1 MERDLGYQTALRVS
15 YDGSHGSD
23 LGLTDNPDEVPAN
36 TVGFAT
42 AGKAAPYPLLNQI
55 IEETNGGISNYEALT
70 VAVTKHMS
78 HGLQFQSSYNFAK
91 NLSDIGGYNPTGF
104 AGSGGGTITDR
115 FHPMLDYGNVAFT
128 RRNRF
133 QTTFLYESPFSRTG
147 NRYINQIAGGWELGG
162 VLLFQTG
169 PFLTVL
175 ANGADPSG
183 TNFVNLIGNGRA
195 DIVAG
200 TSVLPARQ
208 SIAQWINPSAF
219 AIPANNIGRF
229 GSSPV
234 GAVVGPGT
242 QAVSLS
248 LFRSF
253 KITEGSRL
261 RVGVAAANALN
272 HPNYGVPGLTLGT
285 ASFGTISSLQTAEGS
300 GPRSLQLSGRIT
312 F

>member
-1 MERDLGYQTALRVS
+1 
-15 YDGSHGSD
+15 
-23 LGLTDNPDEVPAN
+23 
-36 TVGFAT
+36 
-42 AGKAAPYPLLNQI
+42 
-55 IEETNGGISNYEALT
+55 
-70 VAVTKHMS
+70 MS
-78 HGLQFQSSYNFAK
+78 KGLQFQVSYIFAK
-91 NLSDIGGYNPTGF
+91 NLSNIGGYAPTAF
-104 AGSGGGTITDR
+104 SGSGGGTITDR
-115 FHPMLDYGNVAFT
+115 FNLGLDYGNVAYT

-133 QTTFLYESPFSRTG
+133 QTTFLYESPFTHTG
-147 NRYINQIAGGWELGG
+147 NKYVNLFAGGWELAG
-162 VLLFQTG
+162 VIMAQSG
-169 PFLTVL
+169 PYLTVL

-195 DIVAG
+195 DIVSG
-200 TSVLPARQ
+200 VSTKPSNQ
-208 SIAQWINPSAF
+208 SIGQWINPAAF

-234 GAVVGPGT
+234 GSVIGPGT

-253 KITEGSRL
+253 SVKERAKVRIGMA
-261 RVGVAAANALN
+261 VANAFN

-285 ASFGTISSLQTAEGS
+285 ASFGTISALQTAEGA